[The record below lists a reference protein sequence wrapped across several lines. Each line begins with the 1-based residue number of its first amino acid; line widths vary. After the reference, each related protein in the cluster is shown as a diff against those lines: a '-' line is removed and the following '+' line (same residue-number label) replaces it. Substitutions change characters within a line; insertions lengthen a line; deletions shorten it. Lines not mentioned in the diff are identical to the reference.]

1 MSRYNELLAK
11 KERLEKEISQQQARL
26 QAQSYRAS
34 DKLRKQRTRRL
45 IQKGAL
51 LEKYFDIE
59 HLSPEDTEKLLAHFS
74 GIVIRDMPEVFKK
87 NKTPE

>member
-1 MSRYNELLAK
+1 VSRYNELLAK